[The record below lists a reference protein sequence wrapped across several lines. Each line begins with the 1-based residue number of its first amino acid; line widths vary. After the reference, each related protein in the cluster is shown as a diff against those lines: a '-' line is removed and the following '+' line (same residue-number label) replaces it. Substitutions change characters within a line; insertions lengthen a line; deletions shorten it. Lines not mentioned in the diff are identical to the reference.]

1 MFKVNNKNTR
11 TKWEICSKLTV
22 EKPEWHQSHC
32 FGVFIVNFEHISH
45 LVLVFLLLT
54 KCWLGDL
61 MLFRQLALWW
71 NQFIIII
78 FLISFTT
85 WKVSKYGVFSGP
97 YFLAFGLNRERYS
110 VSLPT
115 QSDCGKTRTRKNFVF
130 GHFWR
135 SASST
140 SVLVLDLKSR
150 PSLSSKS

>member
-54 KCWLGDL
+54 KCWLGGL
-61 MLFRQLALWW
+61 MLFRQSAIWW

-78 FLISFTT
+78 FLITFIT

-97 YFLAFGLNRERYS
+97 YFPAFGYS
-110 VSLPT
+110 VSLRI
-115 QSDCGKTRTRKNFVF
+115 QSDCGKIRTRKNSVF
-130 GHFWR
+130 GRF
-135 SASST
+135 
-140 SVLVLDLKSR
+140 SR
-150 PSLSSKS
+150 TVFEIWITEWL

>member
-54 KCWLGDL
+54 KCWLGGL
-61 MLFRQLALWW
+61 MLFRQSTIWW

-78 FLISFTT
+78 FLITFIT

-97 YFLAFGLNRERYS
+97 YFPAFGQE
-110 VSLPT
+110 
-115 QSDCGKTRTRKNFVF
+115 KTPYLDSFHAVDYVR
-130 GHFWR
+130 HYWR
-135 SASST
+135 SW
-140 SVLVLDLKSR
+140 
-150 PSLSSKS
+150 SKLYVVFFH